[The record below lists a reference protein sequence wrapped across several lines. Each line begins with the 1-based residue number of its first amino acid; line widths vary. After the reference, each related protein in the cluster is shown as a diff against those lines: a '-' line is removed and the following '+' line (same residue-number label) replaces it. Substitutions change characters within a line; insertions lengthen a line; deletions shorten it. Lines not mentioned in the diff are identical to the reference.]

1 LRSLLESKTINLAIK
16 NCDDEDILSVL
27 QKYEGL
33 SDIFKYNNYIIR
45 WISRKLINN
54 EIYYNDLKILKF
66 LDIYFPRVLIDNI
79 IYKYI

>member
-1 LRSLLESKTINLAIK
+1 MRSLLESKTINLAIK